1 MKKYFVIGNPIKHSL
16 SPKLHN
22 YWIKKNNISAV
33 YEKKE
38 LRKEEIENFILEVR
52 KKKIDGAN
60 VTVPFKKTV
69 IPFLDKLTPEATT
82 TQSVN
87 TIYVDENKV
96 VGHNTDIAGF
106 EKSILD
112 TKYDIRKKEVFIL
125 GSGGVVPSIIYA
137 LKKMQVTK
145 ITLSNRTKSKA
156 EGLKKMYPELDVVDW
171 GYIPNFDIIINATSL
186 GLNSGDSF
194 KIDFSKI
201 EKNKFFYDVIYNPK
215 QTNFLKKAKDMGN
228 ITENGKMMFIYQ
240 AQKSFEKWHKI
251 LPKINSEILD
261 LLDD

>member
-16 SPKLHN
+16 SPELHN

-38 LRKEEIENFILEVR
+38 IQKEEIENFILEVR

-112 TKYDIRKKEVFIL
+112 TKYDIMKKEVFIL

-194 KIDFSKI
+194 KIDFSK
-201 EKNKFFYDVIYNPK
+201 
-215 QTNFLKKAKDMGN
+215 
-228 ITENGKMMFIYQ
+228 
-240 AQKSFEKWHKI
+240 KI
-251 LPKINSEILD
+251 GRASCRERV
-261 LLDD
+261 

>member
-38 LRKEEIENFILEVR
+38 IQKEEIENFILEVR

-87 TIYVDENKV
+87 TVYVDENKV

-112 TKYDIRKKEVFIL
+112 TKYDIMKKEVFIL

-201 EKNKFFYDVIYNPK
+201 KKNKFFYDVIYNPK
-215 QTNFLKKAKDMGN
+215 ETNFLKLGKKLGN
-228 ITENGKMMFIYQ
+228 DTANGKMMFIYQ
-240 AQKSFEKWHKI
+240 AAAAFKIWHGVI
-251 LPKINSEILD
+251 PEINAELLK
-261 LLDD
+261 LLD